1 MNRNRTIVIAV
12 VALLVIVGLGAWL
25 YDRVQGDTE
34 AASGPIT
41 AIPLV
46 TAAPAAA
53 AVTAVPATAVPT
65 DAPAAPAATEAPA
78 AEPTTAV
85 APTTAPAEP
94 AAGAAPNETLRY
106 TIVPDQSEARFTLT
120 EELNGQPVTVVGATN
135 QVAGELAVNP
145 SDLSTAQVGVIQ
157 VNARTLATDS
167 DRRDRAIRN
176 FILSTDSF
184 EYITFTPTGVQG
196 LSGAA
201 AVGQPYT
208 FQIVGDLTIK
218 DVTRP
223 VTFDA
228 TVQAETAEQVTGS
241 AKTSVNWADFG
252 LAIPD
257 VPFVAN
263 VSDAVTL
270 EIDFVAAPVTQ

>member
-1 MNRNRTIVIAV
+1 MNRNRTLMIAIA
-12 VALLVIVGLGAWL
+12 ALLVVVGLGVWL
-25 YDRVQGDTE
+25 YDQVQGDTE

-46 TAAPAAA
+46 TAAPASDA
-53 AVTAVPATAVPT
+53 TAVPAAT
-65 DAPAAPAATEAPA
+65 DAPTAPAATAAPVTEPTATTAPA
-78 AEPTTAV
+78 AEPTA
-85 APTTAPAEP
+85 APAEP

-106 TIVPDQSEARFTLT
+106 SIVPDQSQARFTLT
-120 EELNGQPVTVVGATN
+120 EDLNGQPVTVVGTTN
-135 QVAGELAVNP
+135 QVVGELAVNP

-157 VNARTLATDS
+157 INARTLATDS

-196 LSGAA
+196 LIGAA
-201 AVGQPYT
+201 AAGQPYT

-228 TVQAETAEQVTGS
+228 TVQAESAEQVTGS
-241 AKTSVNWADFG
+241 ARTSVNWADFG

-270 EIDFVAAPVTQ
+270 ELDFVAAPVQ